1 MSNSNAI
8 VSLIF
13 EEVAEEEDLFTAREK
28 SLLARLYSTID
39 ETQVKILEGIIL
51 SRAERLR
58 CGPILLR
65 EMFIDEYK
73 IDGLEELPR
82 HLFEDAVMYL
92 ASFAGAN

>member
-13 EEVAEEEDLFTAREK
+13 EEIAEEEDLFSAK
-28 SLLARLYSTID
+28 GNALLARLYSTID
-39 ETQVKILEGIIL
+39 ETQVKILDGIIL

-65 EMFIDEYK
+65 EMFMDEYK
-73 IDGLEELPR
+73 IDELQELPR
-82 HLFEDAVMYL
+82 HQFEDAVMYL